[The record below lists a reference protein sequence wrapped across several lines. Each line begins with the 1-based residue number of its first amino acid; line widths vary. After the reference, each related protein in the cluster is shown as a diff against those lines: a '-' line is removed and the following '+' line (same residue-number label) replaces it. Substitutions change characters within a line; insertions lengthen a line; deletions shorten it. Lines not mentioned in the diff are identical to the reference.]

1 MNESYIFA
9 VRSFQNPEAS
19 VSFIF
24 IFYKKK
30 SKLFLRKMVLQYLE
44 KQAFIQMCKKISILR
59 L

>member
-30 SKLFLRKMVLQYLE
+30 KKQINSKENGFTIPWNTSFSTDVQE
-44 KQAFIQMCKKISILR
+44 N
-59 L
+59 